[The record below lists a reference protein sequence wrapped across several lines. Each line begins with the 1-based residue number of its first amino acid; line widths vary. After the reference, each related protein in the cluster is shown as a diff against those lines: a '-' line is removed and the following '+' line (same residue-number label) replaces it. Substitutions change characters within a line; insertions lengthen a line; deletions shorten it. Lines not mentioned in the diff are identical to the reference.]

1 MLASRLSAFPVC
13 LILLSA
19 CGSPEETLVGQ
30 DPPIDTLQAALVS
43 QSGESVVTQ
52 AGAVLRSSPSEH
64 VIYIRTT
71 AGAAETVLVGQRGTP
86 GLIDGTGGAAR
97 LSAPAGLGYDSA
109 NNAVYVADLGNRAIR
124 KITLGNSRVTTL
136 LTQSGAVGLASA
148 AGYPISSWSIS
159 DVAVNVNT
167 SPTELYFADS
177 GNHMIWRHKIGSMS
191 PLAGLPG
198 APGYVDAVGVAARFR
213 GPDALSY
220 YNGGGFFGNP
230 ANASVQLADAGNGV
244 IRSVR
249 LFSLSVS
256 TVGPIP

>member
-1 MLASRLSAFPVC
+1 MLASRLSSFPVC
-13 LILLSA
+13 LMLLTA
-19 CGSPEETLVGQ
+19 CGSPEEALVEQ
-30 DPPIDTLQAALVS
+30 APPVATLQAALVS
-43 QSGESVVTQ
+43 QSGEIVVTQ
-52 AGAVLRSSPSEH
+52 SGAVLRSSPSEH
-64 VIYIRTT
+64 VIYIRPT
-71 AGAAETVLVGQRGTP
+71 AGAAEAVLVGRRGTP

-97 LSAPAGLGYDSA
+97 LSAPAGLGYDPA

-124 KITLGNSRVTTL
+124 KITLGNSRLATV
-136 LTQSGAVGLASA
+136 LTQSGAAGLASA
-148 AGYPISSWSIS
+148 AGHPISSWSIS
-159 DVAVNVNT
+159 DVAVNTLT
-167 SPTELYFADS
+167 SPTEIYFADS
-177 GNHMIWRHKIGSMS
+177 GNHMIWRHQTGSMS

-249 LFSLSVS
+249 LSTRSVS